1 MFELSRHFMIWDY
14 VARYLFSFGAWS
26 ISPFIP
32 LIAFILLTGVHRSI
46 FADYGWRTIVTIL
59 VIVCA
64 GYYLV
69 YLTTPVDLKWHLESS
84 LDRLFLQL
92 WPSVLL
98 LAGLLCQPGWA
109 EPRRELAVVARG
121 YGKH

>member
-1 MFELSRHFMIWDY
+1 MIWDY
-14 VARYLFSFGAWS
+14 IARYLFSFGAWS

-46 FADYGWRTIVTIL
+46 FANYGWRTIVTIL
-59 VIVCA
+59 VILCA

-69 YLTTPVDLKWHLESS
+69 YLTTPVDLKVHLESS
-84 LDRLFLQL
+84 L
-92 WPSVLL
+92 VL
-98 LAGLLCQPGWA
+98 
-109 EPRRELAVVARG
+109 ARG